1 MNAELPAVFLK
12 YQRELMSSVSV
23 HAVTVVEKSRR
34 TGYSWAAA
42 AIAVLTASSARPAG
56 GQDVFYMGYNLEMA
70 REFIDYCGE
79 WAKLLSPAAA
89 VAEEYF
95 FPDPDNPDKNIKAF
109 RIEFASGFKIVAL
122 PSVPRALRGMQG
134 LVIIDEA
141 AFHDDLAELLK
152 AAMALLMWGG
162 KVLVI
167 STHDGVDNPFNEL
180 ITDTRAGRKPYNVL
194 RCTFDDALADGLY
207 QRMCLK
213 SGKDWT
219 PDAEAAWRAEII
231 ANYGDAAD
239 EELFCIP
246 RASGGAAIPSTL
258 VEARMSTDAPVL
270 RLGYGDEFVHWPEHL
285 REAETRDWCERILL
299 LELQRLDP
307 EERHVAGGDFGRSG
321 DLSVFWPLA
330 IGRHLHRRTPFTIEL
345 RNVPFRQQEQVLFY
359 LLDRLPRFD
368 GAALDARGNGQ
379 YLAEVAMQRY
389 GSRISQVMLTENWYR
404 ENMPPLKAAI
414 EDAGMTLPRDDGV
427 LSDFRALKV
436 VRGVIRIA
444 ERTGGKGGQRHGDS
458 AIACALAY
466 AASRAD
472 STAYEYIPVPRP
484 ASYLGSPSS
493 GMGSDDDDD
502 DNPGS
507 AYGLKGHIF

>member
-1 MNAELPAVFLK
+1 MSAELPAVFLK
-12 YQRELMSSVSV
+12 YQQELMSSVSV

-42 AIAVLTASSARPAG
+42 AIAVLTASSARHAD
-56 GQDVFYMGYNLEMA
+56 GQNVFYMGYNLEMA

-89 VAEEYF
+89 AVEEF
-95 FPDPDNPDKNIKAF
+95 FFTDPDNPDKDIKAF

-134 LVIIDEA
+134 LVMIDEA

-167 STHDGVDNPFNEL
+167 STHDGADNPFNEL
-180 ITDTRAGRKPYNVL
+180 IMDVRAGRKPYNVL

-213 SGKDWT
+213 SGKQWS
-219 PDAEAAWRAEII
+219 PEAEAAWRAEII

-246 RASGGAAIPSTL
+246 RAGGGAAIPSTL
-258 VEARMSTDAPVL
+258 VEARMSADAPVL
-270 RLGYGDEFVHWPEHL
+270 RLGYGDDFVHWPEHL
-285 REAETRDWCERILL
+285 REAETRDWCERVLL
-299 LELQRLDP
+299 PELQKLSS
-307 EERHVAGGDFGRSG
+307 EERHVLGGDFGRSG

-330 IGRHLHRRTPFTIEL
+330 IGKHLHRRTPFTIEL

-389 GSRISQVMLTENWYR
+389 GTKINQVMLTEGWYR

-414 EDAGMTLPRDDGV
+414 EDAGMTLPLDDGV

-436 VRGVIRIA
+436 IRGVIRVA
-444 ERTGGKGGQRHGDS
+444 ERTNDKSGQRHGDS
-458 AIACALAY
+458 AIACALAH

-472 STAYEYIPVPRP
+472 PVEYSYHAVTRP
-484 ASYLGSPSS
+484 AAYLGSPSS
-493 GMGSDDDDD
+493 NLDDDDD
-502 DNPGS
+502 DNPGA